1 MKISV
6 KGRYAVASMII
17 IGRARDRAE
26 NISIINIAEELAL
39 SKIYMEQVFSLLK
52 RAELVIS
59 VKGAQGGYRLAK
71 NPENITAYDI
81 LSGVETAL
89 FDKTESTVT
98 GRADDIESA
107 MRDTIFE
114 PLDIAVKTALSAVT
128 LENLINETEKY
139 TDTMMFYI

>member
-17 IGRARDRAE
+17 IGKSRNSTE
-26 NISIINIAEELAL
+26 NISIISIAEELAL

-89 FDKTESTVT
+89 FDKTESTVA

-107 MRDTIFE
+107 MRNEIFE
-114 PLDIAVKTALSAVT
+114 PLDDMVKTTLSAVT
-128 LENLINETEKY
+128 LDKLINETEKY